1 MLPSCLVRVR
11 YSAMKRETL
20 DLSVQGKVAG
30 SVISCTRMETLS
42 VPPAFGISSAAA
54 EPIGSPPPSVPAIA

>member
-1 MLPSCLVRVR
+1 MTLSDLVRVR
-11 YSAMKRETL
+11 YSTMRRETF

-42 VPPAFGISSAAA
+42 VPPALGVPSSAMA
-54 EPIGSPPPSVPAIA
+54 EPITRPPSESAIA